1 MTPEARRASL
11 AMMQSSWVQPGSQVP
26 AGGQPPPGYWT
37 GGVVQAGG
45 PSSVGRMN
53 RGNPW
58 VSTQGAGVV
67 PGNFGNPRGVTY
79 TGQAEGPEVTTLG
92 VSSFPAV
99 GLTGKGSEYMD
110 SSDWHDTSLSPPE
123 GPSPE
128 GYGSGLD
135 PRVAAGLA
143 RRQTPSPAPGPA
155 PASAPSMMSRP
166 VPLGKPVEGYG
177 ARTVGPQSM
186 ENQSVPAPM
195 PQQQTMADLKP
206 TPTTVAGAA
215 ASASRT
221 LLSRRKGGAGGKGKA
236 AVAGP
241 AAHKASP
248 SWRER
253 IMQAASHGDVYMRK
267 MHDVLIRARRS
278 AAANRGQGL
287 APFVP
292 VRDYKHNKMILVVD
306 DGTDFVFDMNSRKG
320 QAEYKK
326 ALAQAGYSG
335 QKLSKYA
342 DAASSELAHI
352 ATYGE
357 SEEQA
362 KAARLEA
369 EQSMQAGVANIN
381 DEADLKTM
389 MAQLAEVN

>member
-1 MTPEARRASL
+1 VPNPPLRYPTQAEIDAAIPEAHPSHRWNPFATHL
-11 AMMQSSWVQPGSQVP
+11 QTLL
-26 AGGQPPPGYWT
+26 AGGRPDRHPPQVHGM
-37 GGVVQAGG
+37 GVA
-45 PSSVGRMN
+45 
-53 RGNPW
+53 
-58 VSTQGAGVV
+58 
-67 PGNFGNPRGVTY
+67 
-79 TGQAEGPEVTTLG
+79 
-92 VSSFPAV
+92 PAV
-99 GLTGKGSEYMD
+99 FKPWEV
-110 SSDWHDTSLSPPE
+110 PPQ
-123 GPSPE
+123 P
-128 GYGSGLD
+128 
-135 PRVAAGLA
+135 
-143 RRQTPSPAPGPA
+143 PA
-155 PASAPSMMSRP
+155 PAGRAEWQSRRAAGGTP
-166 VPLGKPVEGYG
+166 YEEPAALEMERQKWLAARGRGHG
-177 ARTVGPQSM
+177 ADWVGLA
-186 ENQSVPAPM
+186 NTGSVPAPATPARPLNPDLDM
-195 PQQQTMADLKP
+195 GRRIAAMSEGGAVPTFAQQSPAAASNPYATHLQTSLGGKP
-206 TPTTVAGAA
+206 STAGAPAAPTTVAGAA

-221 LLSRRKGGAGGKGKA
+221 LSSRRKGGAGGKGKV

-248 SWRER
+248 SWREH

-357 SEEQA
+357 SEEQT

>member
-1 MTPEARRASL
+1 MAGPPQVA
-11 AMMQSSWVQPGSQVP
+11 GSPDQGYGVP
-26 AGGQPPPGYWT
+26 AT
-37 GGVVQAGG
+37 
-45 PSSVGRMN
+45 
-53 RGNPW
+53 
-58 VSTQGAGVV
+58 
-67 PGNFGNPRGVTY
+67 
-79 TGQAEGPEVTTLG
+79 
-92 VSSFPAV
+92 
-99 GLTGKGSEYMD
+99 
-110 SSDWHDTSLSPPE
+110 
-123 GPSPE
+123 
-128 GYGSGLD
+128 
-135 PRVAAGLA
+135 
-143 RRQTPSPAPGPA
+143 PA
-155 PASAPSMMSRP
+155 PAAGQSLANP
-166 VPLGKPVEGYG
+166 Y
-177 ARTVGPQSM
+177 AQAQGPQSLAAGSPVEQM
-186 ENQSVPAPM
+186 VGMSLRRDQQAPAG
-195 PQQQTMADLKP
+195 
-206 TPTTVAGAA
+206 PTTVAGAA

-357 SEEQA
+357 SEEQT